1 MEQIIYIAQGNEEKD
16 FKKLLEIASEKA
28 KDNIKIKELRK
39 SQYMG
44 DRMVLDNGE
53 VWRVVKGNMS
63 CRGVKWSKCFI
74 DTDIPYERVELDILP
89 NRVYLSQ
96 NKEVYF

>member
-1 MEQIIYIAQGNEEKD
+1 MEQIIYIAQGNKEKG

-28 KDNIKIKELRK
+28 KDNIKIKELQK
-39 SQYMG
+39 SKML
-44 DRMVLDNGE
+44 LDNGE

-74 DTDIPYERVELDILP
+74 DIDIPYERVELDILP
-89 NRVYLSQ
+89 NRFYLSQ